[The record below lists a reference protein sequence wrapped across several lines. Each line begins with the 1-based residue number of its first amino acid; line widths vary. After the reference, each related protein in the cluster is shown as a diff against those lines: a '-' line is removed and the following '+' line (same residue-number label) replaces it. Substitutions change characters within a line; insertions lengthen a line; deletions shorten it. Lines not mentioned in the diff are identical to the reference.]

1 MAKKNVKKGDIKLV
15 ETSKSIDNV
24 KKNNNDDLNEKVK
37 SLTLDLDDDL
47 FKIERKVNTKDT
59 INKNI
64 LDDKD
69 KGGNDWLA
77 EQLELLRIENENFEA
92 EIVRLKKEN
101 DKLKNEFVGM
111 YNSEGE
117 QIIQM
122 KKKIIELYKELKSR
136 YTGDNS
142 QNVRWTDVKI
152 LYLIEKLEKDFSFV

>member
-1 MAKKNVKKGDIKLV
+1 MAKKNVKEVDVKPVEIKK
-15 ETSKSIDNV
+15 EN
-24 KKNNNDDLNEKVK
+24 KNNDLNEKVK

-47 FKIERKVNTKDT
+47 FKIERKVDTKDT

-64 LDDKD
+64 VVEKD

-77 EQLELLRIENENFEA
+77 EQLELLRIENENFEG
-92 EIVRLKKEN
+92 EIVKLKKEN

-122 KKKIIELYKELKSR
+122 KKKIIELYRELKSR
-136 YTGDNS
+136 YTGNNP

-152 LYLIEKLEKDFSFV
+152 MYLIERLEKDFSFV